1 MAFISFFFVVFF
13 FIEFLVVFRALSSKY
28 LTVMGGL
35 SISFVAQEFLLFFSF
50 LCSGS
55 RLVVLCIIVRSHTKY
70 IFTIPCLVCLLAC
83 FFLAGHLVCEFAFS
97 GWVLLLLLSLLDIN
111 RGFGVAYGM
120 HAMGV

>member
-1 MAFISFFFVVFF
+1 
-13 FIEFLVVFRALSSKY
+13 
-28 LTVMGGL
+28 MGGL
-35 SISFVAQEFLLFFSF
+35 SISFVAQESLLFFLF
-50 LCSGS
+50 YVLGPVWWCCVLLCEA
-55 RLVVLCIIVRSHTKY
+55 IRS
-70 IFTIPCLVCLLAC
+70 IFSPFPALSVCLLV